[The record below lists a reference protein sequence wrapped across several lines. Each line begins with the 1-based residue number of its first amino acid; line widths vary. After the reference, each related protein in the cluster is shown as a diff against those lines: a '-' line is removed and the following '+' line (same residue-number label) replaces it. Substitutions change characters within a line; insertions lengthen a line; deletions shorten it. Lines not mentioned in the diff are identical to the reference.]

1 MPKSVSVFDVATLRR
16 PNYFPPRG
24 RCYAMCKIPFL
35 RSYVLFYGTKR
46 REFRRGTVGKVCRD
60 GKKKTGNQLCELG
73 APRRGGGATLLKF
86 GCGVVSIKIAGINIS
101 RGEKRFTRF
110 PRKEMIPPRR
120 AAPFGY
126 KSPARSI
133 ILMSIRRA
141 LIATRLINRE
151 LYL

>member
-1 MPKSVSVFDVATLRR
+1 MSLRH

-35 RSYVLFYGTKR
+35 RSYVLFYGAKR
-46 REFRRGTVGKVCRD
+46 RVSPRD
-60 GKKKTGNQLCELG
+60 GWKSLSRWSKKKTGNQLCELG
-73 APRRGGGATLLKF
+73 VPRRGGGATLLKF

-110 PRKEMIPPRR
+110 PRKEMIPLRR

>member
-1 MPKSVSVFDVATLRR
+1 MSLHTHRIVRIIFCLEANATSCAKYLFSDLAFFLQAHSGVSFAKGRLEKFVA
-16 PNYFPPRG
+16 
-24 RCYAMCKIPFL
+24 M
-35 RSYVLFYGTKR
+35 
-46 REFRRGTVGKVCRD
+46 E
-60 GKKKTGNQLCELG
+60 KTGNQLCEPG
-73 APRRGGGATLLKF
+73 APRREGEATLLKF

-110 PRKEMIPPRR
+110 PRKEMIPPHR

>member
-1 MPKSVSVFDVATLRR
+1 
-16 PNYFPPRG
+16 
-24 RCYAMCKIPFL
+24 
-35 RSYVLFYGTKR
+35 
-46 REFRRGTVGKVCRD
+46 
-60 GKKKTGNQLCELG
+60 
-73 APRRGGGATLLKF
+73 LKF

-110 PRKEMIPPRR
+110 PRKEMIPPCR

-126 KSPARSI
+126 KSPTRSI

>member
-1 MPKSVSVFDVATLRR
+1 
-16 PNYFPPRG
+16 
-24 RCYAMCKIPFL
+24 MCKIPFL
-35 RSYVLFYGTKR
+35 RSYVLFTAQSG
-46 REFRRGTVGKVCRD
+46 VGVSPRD
-60 GKKKTGNQLCELG
+60 GRKSLSRWEKKTGNQLCELG
-73 APRRGGGATLLKF
+73 VPRRGGGATLLKF

-120 AAPFGY
+120 AVPFGY

>member
-1 MPKSVSVFDVATLRR
+1 MLCHVRNT
-16 PNYFPPRG
+16 
-24 RCYAMCKIPFL
+24 FL
-35 RSYVLFYGTKR
+35 QILHSFCRKAAS
-46 REFRRGTVGKVCRD
+46 EPRRGTTAGKVCRD
-60 GKKKTGNQLCELG
+60 GKKKTGNQLCEPSV
-73 APRRGGGATLLKF
+73 PRSGGRATLLKF

-110 PRKEMIPPRR
+110 PRKEMIPPCR

>member
-1 MPKSVSVFDVATLRR
+1 
-16 PNYFPPRG
+16 
-24 RCYAMCKIPFL
+24 MCEIPSF
-35 RSYVLFYGTKR
+35 RSYILFTAQSGVSLAEGRLEKFVAM
-46 REFRRGTVGKVCRD
+46 E
-60 GKKKTGNQLCELG
+60 KKKTGNQLCEPSV
-73 APRRGGGATLLKF
+73 PRRGGGATLLKF